1 MRYKIIILV
10 TAFFCVT
17 SDPVFSDGS
26 EDSFYSELSRRSSE
40 VISLNSRFTQTK
52 HVKLLNTKVVS
63 QGKFYYKREGEI
75 RFDYS
80 TPKIMSIIM
89 LKGKLRIETQS
100 KATTYDF
107 ARQPSLAEL
116 AAIIEACVS
125 GNIKNLPDKYKVV
138 YTLLPD
144 CHVLTITNL
153 KKTPDNPYTK
163 IELHF
168 DIDNYSLKELILY
181 ERSEDTTYYSFNNI
195 VANG

>member
-1 MRYKIIILV
+1 MSYKIIILI
-10 TAFFCVT
+10 TALFCVI
-17 SDPVFSDGS
+17 SEPLFSEGS

-40 VISLNSRFTQTK
+40 VVSLNSRFTQTK

-63 QGKFYYKREGEI
+63 QGKFYYKRGGAI

-89 LKGKLRIETQS
+89 LKDKLRIETQS

-138 YTLLPD
+138 YTLSPD
-144 CHVLTITNL
+144 CHVVTITNL

-168 DIDNYSLKELILY
+168 DLDNYSLKELILY